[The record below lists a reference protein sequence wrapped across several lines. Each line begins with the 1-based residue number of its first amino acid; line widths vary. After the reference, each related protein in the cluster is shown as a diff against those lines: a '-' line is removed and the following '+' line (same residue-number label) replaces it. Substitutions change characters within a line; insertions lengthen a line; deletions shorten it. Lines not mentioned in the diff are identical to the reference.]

1 MLETRRNKMKSF
13 KSTLCAVLLAMAL
26 SSSAFAGNI
35 TGAPGNI
42 TGRNGNI
49 TGAPGNI
56 TGRAGNITGAP
67 GNITGAPDPSDGM
80 TAIDILGIM
89 IWDILIP

>member
-1 MLETRRNKMKSF
+1 MKSF
-13 KSTLCAVLLAMAL
+13 KSALCAVLLALAV

-35 TGAPGNI
+35 TGKAPGNI

-56 TGRAGNITGAP
+56 TGEPEQIDEISVA
-67 GNITGAPDPSDGM
+67 
-80 TAIDILGIM
+80 DILSM
-89 IWDILIP
+89 ILWDVVGR